1 MDRPVNKLLQE
12 VLTAALASE
21 WTPKQ
26 ALILERTENVESVV
40 DAVQRVA
47 SHLPQVRDLSSKLQ
61 WAGPQ
66 CSLLL
71 FRPYFF
77 CHSNC
82 HGKCHATLPSVHQ
95 PKHCMSMQCDCV
107 DHSLLRVSRFLTGCN
122 ILVALPCSGWSA
134 ISFCD
139 MAPLG

>member
-1 MDRPVNKLLQE
+1 MDRPVNELLQE

-47 SHLPQVRDLSSKLQ
+47 SHLPQVRNLSSGLL
-61 WAGPQ
+61 WARSQ

-71 FRPYFF
+71 PSLFE
-77 CHSNC
+77 
-82 HGKCHATLPSVHQ
+82 TLF
-95 PKHCMSMQCDCV
+95 
-107 DHSLLRVSRFLTGCN
+107 SLL
-122 ILVALPCSGWSA
+122 
-134 ISFCD
+134 
-139 MAPLG
+139 